1 MRSERER
8 YKEGVI
14 IQNIMKYLRLCSQY
28 NEGSL
33 ELMWGG
39 GGLSVDLPWE
49 NSWATVVNSVRGG
62 GHVSVEA
69 ARVVVVSL
77 PMAAV
82 LA

>member
-1 MRSERER
+1 
-8 YKEGVI
+8 
-14 IQNIMKYLRLCSQY
+14 MKYLRLCSQHS
-28 NEGSL
+28 EGSL
-33 ELMWGG
+33 ELMCEEGG

-62 GHVSVEA
+62 GHVSVGA

>member
-1 MRSERER
+1 MRRERER

-14 IQNIMKYLRLCSQY
+14 IQNIMKYLRLCSQHS
-28 NEGSL
+28 EGSL
-33 ELMWGG
+33 ELLG
-39 GGLSVDLPWE
+39 GGLSVDLLWE

-62 GHVSVEA
+62 GHVSVGA